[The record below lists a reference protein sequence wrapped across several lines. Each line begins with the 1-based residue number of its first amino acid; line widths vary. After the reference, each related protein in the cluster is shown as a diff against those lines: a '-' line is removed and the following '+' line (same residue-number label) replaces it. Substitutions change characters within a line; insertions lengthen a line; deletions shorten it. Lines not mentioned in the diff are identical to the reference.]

1 MQHFISSHLVF
12 HRVAIHY
19 IVCVCS
25 LFVSVCVRKQN
36 RIDIWAK
43 RLVILLKTPLSSVL
57 SFTNVNDSKNDWKHW
72 NPYMGATTSA
82 IFVCISPSPY
92 LVIVP
97 VCVCVIRMYTH
108 ITFFSS
114 IVLCGCY
121 VMLCVRENRC
131 FIFGSARAYLLQL
144 NEIGSALSEH
154 FFVVLN

>member
-1 MQHFISSHLVF
+1 MP
-12 HRVAIHY
+12 Y
-19 IVCVCS
+19 
-25 LFVSVCVRKQN
+25 LFVF
-36 RIDIWAK
+36 
-43 RLVILLKTPLSSVL
+43 LLHL
-57 SFTNVNDSKNDWKHW
+57 
-72 NPYMGATTSA
+72 TSLL
-82 IFVCISPSPY
+82 CPC
-92 LVIVP
+92 